1 MDTIEAQP
9 KTDNKKPVLVKEVI
23 EKYYRLAILM
33 DVVNQL
39 EIEVLPHL
47 KQLPKHYASNAIK
60 YTRLLQK
67 EVDKQLGLQNS
78 ELFGEIADELRKWL
92 DETIVYKHEQNEQD

>member
-1 MDTIEAQP
+1 MKAI
-9 KTDNKKPVLVKEVI
+9 I

-60 YTRLLQK
+60 YTKLLQK
-67 EVDKQLGLQNS
+67 EVDKQLGLKNA
-78 ELFGEIADELRKWL
+78 ELFGDIADELRKWL
-92 DETIVYKHEQNEQD
+92 DETIVYKHENHE

>member
-1 MDTIEAQP
+1 MDTIKISSE
-9 KTDNKKPVLVKEVI
+9 TDNKKPVLIKEVI

-60 YTRLLQK
+60 FTRLLQK
-67 EVDKQLGLQNS
+67 EVDKQLGYENS
-78 ELFGEIADELRKWL
+78 ILFGNISDELRKWL
-92 DETIVYKHEQNEQD
+92 DETIIYKHEQNE

>member
-1 MDTIEAQP
+1 MKAI
-9 KTDNKKPVLVKEVI
+9 I

-60 YTRLLQK
+60 FTRLLQK
-67 EVDKQLGLQNS
+67 EVDKQLGLENA
-78 ELFGEIADELRKWL
+78 ELFGNIADELRKWL
-92 DETIVYKHEQNEQD
+92 DETIVYKHENHEQN

>member
-1 MDTIEAQP
+1 MKAI
-9 KTDNKKPVLVKEVI
+9 I

-39 EIEVLPHL
+39 EIEVLPLL

-67 EVDKQLGLQNS
+67 EVDKQLGFQNS
-78 ELFGEIADELRKWL
+78 ELFGDIADELRIWL
-92 DETIVYKHEQNEQD
+92 DETIVYKHQQNEQN